1 MQEESTVRGEDRV
14 NADSEILHHGLKR
27 EEMNWD
33 HRLL

>member
-1 MQEESTVRGEDRV
+1 MHEERTVWGEDGV
-14 NADSEILHHGLKR
+14 NADSEIEQHGLKR

>member
-1 MQEESTVRGEDRV
+1 MVRGENRV
-14 NADSEILHHGLKR
+14 NADSEILQHGLKR

>member
-1 MQEESTVRGEDRV
+1 MARGEDRV

>member
-1 MQEESTVRGEDRV
+1 MVWGEDGV
-14 NADSEILHHGLKR
+14 NADSEIKQHGPKR